1 MSFSPP
7 SVTRLGNLLHFGQL
21 YKACG
26 NNNFAQIAHIL
37 GNFSF
42 SSEIIFGQLLYT
54 FGNF

>member
-26 NNNFAQIAHIL
+26 KNNFAQIAHIL